1 MLRGEKASICIL
13 LHQAHAEVD
22 AIDGMA
28 RDIMR
33 VTPGLAYEKAREL
46 AETV

>member
-13 LHQAHAEVD
+13 SHQAHAEVD

-28 RDIMR
+28 
-33 VTPGLAYEKAREL
+33 THGLVHL
-46 AETV
+46 G